1 MSSCAIGT
9 EHQTADTGFLARL
22 VLAVV
27 SEVVLGADRFETD
40 LLLETDLF
48 CAGPVGLFG
57 EVAFAV
63 GVLLEALDLGAV
75 LLVAL
80 SWLDSLASLRS
91 RLLRWSLFSLGFIAL
106 SVSSWGVMSPPL
118 NIRVV
123 VSMVFGSQSFSSRSM
138 AQAMTAILP
147 QFVGGALAERLA
159 ICVDFWPACMPS
171 LFTSV
176 DGNTVVDEPGSNRA
190 FGFADAPVK
199 SLAVFD

>member
-1 MSSCAIGT
+1 MSSCASGT
-9 EHQTADTGFLARL
+9 EHQTADTGFRARL

-27 SEVVLGADRFETD
+27 LAVVLGVDRFEKD
-40 LLLETDLF
+40 LLLETDLL

-63 GVLLEALDLGAV
+63 GVLLEALDVGAA

-138 AQAMTAILP
+138 AQAMTAIL
-147 QFVGGALAERLA
+147 
-159 ICVDFWPACMPS
+159 
-171 LFTSV
+171 
-176 DGNTVVDEPGSNRA
+176 RA
-190 FGFADAPVK
+190 SAMAAFFLRVFCLPVTR
-199 SLAVFD
+199 S